1 MTTNA
6 NDKTAPVTRHLEL
19 SDNAVEI
26 ATPEELRTAYRALR
40 NHHIAE
46 TAALISRRDDLTRR
60 RDEQLA
66 KDQEILGQSQKLIE
80 RADQIMRSDA
90 ETIDR
95 LGSENARLSE
105 IIHFM
110 QNHYSPLGGRSCALC
125 VYADGRFVR
134 ACALHRWEDV
144 AAKVLA
150 TRAADPED
158 PTTADHLT
166 DEELATWAEGV
177 GLYHESMKTSYL
189 RMIVDELEDR
199 RHAEVM
205 FAEIDRQ
212 FQDVDCP
219 TCDDEGADHCE
230 THKTLVRQ
238 WRSARAALCD
248 LARIHRSYLL
258 CLDAPGGGDPK

>member
-1 MTTNA
+1 MTSI
-6 NDKTAPVTRHLEL
+6 PRHQEL
-19 SDNAVEI
+19 SDEDVER
-26 ATPEELRTAYRALR
+26 ASLDNLRAAYRSLR
-40 NHHIAE
+40 DHHV
-46 TAALISRRDDLTRR
+46 T
-60 RDEQLA
+60 
-66 KDQEILGQSQKLIE
+66 
-80 RADQIMRSDA
+80 
-90 ETIDR
+90 
-95 LGSENARLSE
+95 
-105 IIHFM
+105 
-110 QNHYSPLGGRSCALC
+110 
-125 VYADGRFVR
+125 
-134 ACALHRWEDV
+134 

-150 TRAADPED
+150 SRAADPED
-158 PTTADHLT
+158 PSTADHLT

-177 GLYHESMKTSYL
+177 NLYDESMKTSYL

-212 FQDVDCP
+212 FQDVDCL

-258 CLDAPGGGDPK
+258 CLNAPGRGDPK

>member
-1 MTTNA
+1 MTSI
-6 NDKTAPVTRHLEL
+6 PRHQEL
-19 SDNAVEI
+19 SDDDVER
-26 ATPEELRTAYRALR
+26 ASLDDLRAAYRSLR
-40 NHHIAE
+40 DHHIAE
-46 TAALISRRDDLTRR
+46 TTALISRRDDLTRR
-60 RDEQLA
+60 RDEL
-66 KDQEILGQSQKLIE
+66 LT
-80 RADQIMRSDA
+80 
-90 ETIDR
+90 ETNEDLTDR

-105 IIHFM
+105 IVDFM
-110 QNHYSPLGGRSCALC
+110 QNHYSPLGGRGCALC
-125 VYADGRFVR
+125 VYVDGRFVR
-134 ACALHRWEDV
+134 ACALHRWEDT

-150 TRAADPED
+150 SRAADPED

-166 DEELATWAEGV
+166 DRELAAWAASV
-177 GLYHESMKTSYL
+177 DLYHESMKTSYL

-212 FQDVDCP
+212 FQDVDCA

-230 THKTLVRQ
+230 THKALVRQ

-258 CLDAPGGGDPK
+258 CLNAPDGGDPK